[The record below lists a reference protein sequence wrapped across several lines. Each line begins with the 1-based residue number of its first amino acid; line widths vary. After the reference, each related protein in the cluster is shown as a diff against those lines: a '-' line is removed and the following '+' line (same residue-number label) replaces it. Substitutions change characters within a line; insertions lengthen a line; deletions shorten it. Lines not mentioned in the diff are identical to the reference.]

1 MKAKHQKAIELLASG
16 KRIEECALS
25 VGVSRRSIYNW
36 LNDQEFKSAL
46 DARKSE
52 IIKALNDRLISM
64 NGKALDV
71 IDECMNS
78 RNEAIRLKSASIV
91 INKYGEALEVS
102 DIKSQI
108 ERINKRIYQA
118 GIIRRMRNR

>member
-108 ERINKRIYQA
+108 ERINKRIDQA